1 MYKIYQKMWTLKR
14 VQGDISSIKTS
25 NYSMKFARV
34 HVHNNKLCNASLFF
48 LFLTVDYSF
57 QTFTSEHTMGADEL
71 ANIGNRLIDVYLLL
85 ARHMAMI
92 DYISKPV
99 EKK

>member
-1 MYKIYQKMWTLKR
+1 MDT
-14 VQGDISSIKTS
+14 KTGS
-25 NYSMKFARV
+25 GGYIFHKNFKLFKKLARV
-34 HVHNNKLCNASLFF
+34 HVHYNKLRNASLFF
-48 LFLTVDYSF
+48 IFLTVDYSF